1 MRQQYKDM
9 FPAWVD
15 FIDEDFDLVLSNDAD
30 SLLSCLFLNKMFGWK
45 INYFYDFNALYQI
58 KPSDRDRIYVD
69 IDVVNGKGW
78 GNHVVLINKT
88 DKINKQ
94 MANLNT
100 IFKVHQANY
109 CKKYSA
115 STFLTILSYYNYPL
129 FLLPREAQLITLSID
144 AGFKGFY
151 DKYFQQFN
159 YFYIHN
165 VLDMDYLFD
174 LQKQYSKDDFYNVI
188 GTYNL
193 HEKIYLQNGK
203 LATKIKLDELAKLF
217 NFNKD
222 VINDLFSATFTQIQE
237 FEDVCIP
244 LNANPNI
251 DLSNAFS
258 FALTNKNFAKL
269 SLYKEG
275 VQHER

>member
-1 MRQQYKDM
+1 MREQYKAM

-15 FIDEDFDLVLSNDAD
+15 FVEEEYDLVLSNDID
-30 SLLSCLFLNKMFGWK
+30 SLLSCLFLNKLFGWK
-45 INYFYDFNALYQI
+45 VNYFYDFNALYCI
-58 KPSDRDRIYVD
+58 NPSKKDKIYVD
-69 IDVVNGKGW
+69 VDVVNGKAW
-78 GNHVVLINKT
+78 GNHVTLVTKEQT
-88 DKINKQ
+88 TNKQ
-94 MANLNT
+94 QANLNA
-100 IFKVHQANY
+100 IFRINRENY
-109 CKKYSA
+109 CKKYA
-115 STFLTILSYYNYPL
+115 GSTLLTILSYYDYPA
-129 FLLPREAQLITLSID
+129 FLLPREAQKIILAID
-144 AGFKGFY
+144 ATYKGFY
-151 DKYFQQFN
+151 DYYFQRFN
-159 YFYIHN
+159 YFYINN

-203 LATKIKLDELAKLF
+203 LATKIKIDELAKLF

-222 VINDLFSATFTQIQE
+222 VINDLFSAEFQKIQE

-244 LNANPNI
+244 LDNNTDI

-269 SLYKEG
+269 SIVKEG
-275 VQHER
+275 LR